1 MYCILQFFLQ
11 MRSAVDQL
19 KLFAFARHKYID
31 FTFLACSKYLIN
43 RPCFFL
49 SVERWTSY
57 CCPISIVNLTNAMEL
72 SVNDLIMSHVVLQN
86 NTRVMLASPPTEGLS
101 SMAVSLHVT
110 IQLCVICEST
120 SMHMFNPVFNTIYK
134 IRNVVILKHI
144 AQQNKCSFSSICCL
158 CNLNLVSECKG
169 HSASAWFLCVCCLT
183 DIDICVFA
191 A

>member
-1 MYCILQFFLQ
+1 

-110 IQLCVICEST
+110 I
-120 SMHMFNPVFNTIYK
+120 
-134 IRNVVILKHI
+134 
-144 AQQNKCSFSSICCL
+144 
-158 CNLNLVSECKG
+158 
-169 HSASAWFLCVCCLT
+169 
-183 DIDICVFA
+183 
-191 A
+191 